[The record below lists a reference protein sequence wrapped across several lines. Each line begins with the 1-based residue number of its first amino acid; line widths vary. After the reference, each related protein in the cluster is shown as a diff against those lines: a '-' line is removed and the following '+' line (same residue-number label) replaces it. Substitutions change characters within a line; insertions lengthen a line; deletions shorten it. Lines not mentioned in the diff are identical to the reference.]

1 MVMELLID
9 NFPSTMLFG
18 DDNLKFF
25 TSVVKC
31 SITPTDEDSPTEE
44 INPAHRDNSGL
55 YFF

>member
-1 MVMELLID
+1 MELLID